1 MFDSLRTKYYVR
13 FSQDGHY
20 YKMVDELFGFCPNN
34 IELYKL
40 ALVHRSAS
48 VILPN
53 GQHLNNERLEYLG
66 DAIIESIVSDYIFVE
81 FPEYSEGEMTKFRTR
96 IVSRVAL
103 NRLAEQIG
111 LDKWVICRDADEHR
125 KNIAGDAL
133 EAMMGA
139 IYLDQGYEFA
149 NRLFINNLIANH
161 VNIDEISI
169 EERDFKSR
177 LLEWCQKSH
186 RTLRFATS
194 PNRSDSELPRFHSV
208 VYINGEQM
216 GEGDGATKKEAEQNA
231 AGVVL
236 PLVLSDEIGDY
247 ILDSIDSFSE
257 THDTPDVDGEST
269 QNS

>member
-1 MFDSLRTKYYVR
+1 MFDSLRTKYYTR
-13 FSQDGHY
+13 FSQDGRY
-20 YKMVDELFGFCPNN
+20 YKMVGELFGFCPNN

-48 VILPN
+48 VVLPD
-53 GQHLNNERLEYLG
+53 GSHLNNERLEFLG
-66 DAIIESIVSDYIFVE
+66 DAIIEGIVSDYLFVE
-81 FPEYSEGEMTKFRTR
+81 FPDYPEGELTKLRTR
-96 IVSRVAL
+96 FVSRVAL

-111 LDKWVICRDADEHR
+111 LDRWVICRESDEHR
-125 KNIAGDAL
+125 KNIAGDTL

-139 IYLDQGYEFA
+139 IYLDMGYEFA

-161 VNIDEISI
+161 IDLNEISV

-194 PNRSDSELPRFHSV
+194 PNRADSNLPRFHSV
-208 VYINGEQM
+208 VYISGEEM
-216 GEGDGATKKEAEQNA
+216 GQGDGSTKKEAEQNA
-231 AGVVL
+231 AAIVL

-247 ILDSIDSFSE
+247 ILESIDTISE
-257 THDTPDVDGEST
+257 TLEEDNGQQST

>member
-13 FSQDGHY
+13 FSQDGRY
-20 YKMVDELFGFCPNN
+20 YRMVDELFGFCPNN

-48 VILPN
+48 VILPS

-81 FPEYSEGEMTKFRTR
+81 FPEYSEGEMTKLRTR
-96 IVSRVAL
+96 LVSRVAL

-111 LDKWVICRDADEHR
+111 LDKWIICREKDDFR
-125 KNIAGDAL
+125 KNVSGNTL

-139 IYLDQGYEFA
+139 IYLDQGYDFA
-149 NRLFINNLIANH
+149 NRLFINNLIANY
-161 VNIDEISI
+161 IDINEISI

-194 PNRSDSELPRFHSV
+194 ANPADKGLPRFHSI

-216 GEGDGATKKEAEQNA
+216 GESDGPTKKEAEQNVA
-231 AGVVL
+231 AIVL

-247 ILDSIDSFSE
+247 ILDSRDSFSE
-257 THDTPDVDGEST
+257 GIESDE
-269 QNS
+269 QSVENS